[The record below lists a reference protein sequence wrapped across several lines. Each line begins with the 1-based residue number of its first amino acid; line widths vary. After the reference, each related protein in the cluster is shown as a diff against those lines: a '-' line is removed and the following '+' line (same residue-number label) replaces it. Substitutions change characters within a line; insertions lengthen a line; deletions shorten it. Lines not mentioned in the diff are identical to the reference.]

1 MDALITKDGVETR
14 LSSIGLLVTDFQD
27 SSPSV
32 TTNKREV
39 TNRSG
44 YIFSGAVHKE
54 KRIVV
59 SGTFVVPNAYALE
72 EKKDEIN
79 GLSVMMSLFILPS
92 YCLLLACMILN
103 CLVKKQVI

>member
-44 YIFSGAVHKE
+44 YIFSGAV
-54 KRIVV
+54 
-59 SGTFVVPNAYALE
+59 
-72 EKKDEIN
+72 KKN
-79 GLSVMMSLFILPS
+79 GSLFQELS
-92 YCLLLACMILN
+92 LFQMRMH
-103 CLVKKQVI
+103 